1 MNKQY
6 DMCVD
11 CDTLIEIEDRLKR
24 ISHNLRYN
32 TDQMIDAL
40 RHSEVFLGGQQ
51 YEKAKKTTGIC
62 LEITKSTD
70 SNLNNAIDYI
80 EDLIEILDEYS
91 KLGYSG

>member
-1 MNKQY
+1 MDKQY

-11 CDTLIEIEDRLKR
+11 YDTLIEIEDRLKR
-24 ISHNLRYN
+24 ISYDLRST

-51 YEKAKKTTGIC
+51 YEKAKKTTEVC
-62 LEITKSTD
+62 LGITKSTD

-80 EDLIEILDEYS
+80 EELIGILNEYS
-91 KLGYSG
+91 KLGYNG